1 MPILTAYEL
10 TQQKQQKIIYGNI
23 YIQQQLYNLGII
35 PRIIRSNGSGIDNN
49 GTLTNFTVGG
59 VTLNNPTNPGYSASE
74 LLAINNVVTSI
85 VIANTP
91 PTAPATIPVGTG
103 YSVLVYDSANR
114 VYLADSTLTTF
125 TLITATASTVTNTI
139 FGCSDGII
147 RFVSGTTWLSGV
159 SNILY
164 KSIDNG
170 LTWTRINNG
179 TSWTNGIAFIYSAD
193 NSATTIYVQ
202 TYAYLFRTTN
212 GGTTWTQLKYLSPDG
227 SSVSFCVE
235 SNNIVSIGIYN
246 NTVGTNGGVWSSI
259 DGGTTF
265 NKTNLGFTSGIFY
278 GIDVIY
284 YNNKFCSFM
293 DDGTSTY
300 KCESSDGFTWTKTA
314 VATPYFFVRGTVR
327 DPVSGIIVIAVTN
340 NGSGCAIVYSIDD
353 GYTWT
358 AATGSVVGKS
368 AGNPSMSRLSYCANV
383 LHYTGSM
390 FILRTYDA
398 TMHTSLDGQV
408 WSTATLS
415 PASNTL
421 AGFGIAYNDST
432 NQIR

>member
-284 YNNKFCSFM
+284 YNNKFCS
-293 DDGTSTY
+293 
-300 KCESSDGFTWTKTA
+300 
-314 VATPYFFVRGTVR
+314 
-327 DPVSGIIVIAVTN
+327 
-340 NGSGCAIVYSIDD
+340 
-353 GYTWT
+353 
-358 AATGSVVGKS
+358 
-368 AGNPSMSRLSYCANV
+368 LV
-383 LHYTGSM
+383 L
-390 FILRTYDA
+390 
-398 TMHTSLDGQV
+398 
-408 WSTATLS
+408 
-415 PASNTL
+415 
-421 AGFGIAYNDST
+421 
-432 NQIR
+432 

>member
-1 MPILTAYEL
+1 MPLLRIAASDVTSYVKAAAQYVPSGGE
-10 TQQKQQKIIYGNI
+10 GNPSKPGRDMAPI
-23 YIQQQLYNLGII
+23 AGLGAIVRASLAGIRGSPRSTTLVIPSII
-35 PRIIRSNGSGIDNN
+35 P
-49 GTLTNFTVGG
+49 V
-59 VTLNNPTNPGYSASE
+59 PSALSSVVPPV
-74 LLAINNVVTSI
+74 VVTS
-85 VIANTP
+85 
-91 PTAPATIPVGTG
+91 GTG

-114 VYLADSTLTTF
+114 LYLADSNLTTF
-125 TLITATASTVTNTI
+125 TLVAGTASTITNSR
-139 FGCSDGII
+139 FGCSNGIV
-147 RFVSGTTWLSGV
+147 RFVSGTTWLSSV
-159 SNILY
+159 SRTLY
-164 KSIDNG
+164 KSTDNG
-170 LTWTRINNG
+170 LTWTVINSG
-179 TSWTNGIAFIYSAD
+179 TNWTNTIIFMYSVD
-193 NSATTIYVQ
+193 DTATTIYVQ

-212 GGTTWTQLKYLSPDG
+212 GGTTWTQLKNLSPDA
-227 SSVSFCVE
+227 SSPTFCVQG
-235 SNNIVSIGIYN
+235 NNIVSIGAYN

-278 GIDVIY
+278 GFDVIY

-300 KCESSDGFTWTKTA
+300 RCESSDGFTWTKTA

-340 NGSGCAIVYSIDD
+340 NGTGSAIVYSIDD

-368 AGNPSMSRLSYCANV
+368 VGDTSMSRLSYCAHI
-383 LHYTGSM
+383 LHYTGTM
-390 FILRTYDA
+390 FILRTFDGG
-398 TMHTSLDGQV
+398 MHTSLDGKI

-415 PASNTL
+415 PAGNTL
-421 AGFGIAYNDST
+421 SGFGIAYNDST